1 MIATVQKWGNSLGVR
16 IPKTIAEDSAMRVG
30 SAVEMMVQNGRVI
43 LEPKKTRK
51 YHLGA
56 MLKSVTSKNMHSEF
70 DAGMPTGKE
79 VW

>member
-16 IPKTIAEDSAMRVG
+16 IPKTIAEDSAMRAG
-30 SAVEMMVQNGRVI
+30 SSVEMMVQDGRVI
-43 LEPKKTRK
+43 LAPKRTRK

-56 MLKSVTSKNMHSEF
+56 MLKSINSKNMHSEI

-79 VW
+79 AW

>member
-1 MIATVQKWGNSLGVR
+1 
-16 IPKTIAEDSAMRVG
+16 MRVG

>member
-16 IPKTIAEDSAMRVG
+16 IPKTIAEDSAMREG

-43 LEPKKTRK
+43 LAPKKTRK
-51 YHLGA
+51 YHLGT
-56 MLKSVTSKNMHSEF
+56 MLKSITSKNMHSEI
-70 DAGMPTGKE
+70 DTGIPTGKE